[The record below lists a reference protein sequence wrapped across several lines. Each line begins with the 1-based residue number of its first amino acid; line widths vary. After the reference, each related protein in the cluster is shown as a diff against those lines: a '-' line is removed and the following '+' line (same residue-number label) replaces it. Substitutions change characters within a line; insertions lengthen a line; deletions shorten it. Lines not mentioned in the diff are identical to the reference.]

1 MVSMT
6 IDWSVLVQMANFLIL
21 MLVLNIIFYKPLK
34 KFISSR
40 QELMEGLKS
49 KAEAAKELL
58 AVGEAQQ
65 ERFRI
70 EVLQEGVNTLNTL
83 KAEGRSREL
92 EILTE
97 SQNKAAQRIEASRQA
112 IGQQVEEA
120 RVKLQSEAQV
130 LASQLADKLLGRIG
144 EELN

>member
-1 MVSMT
+1 MT